1 MKLLVHVENAQV
13 VLNNLDDLSLL
24 SKEVVVVLRDV
35 LEVAALGQAND
46 HLKVVRIPFIYLVLN
61 FLDLV

>member
-13 VLNNLDDLSLL
+13 VLNNLDYLSLL